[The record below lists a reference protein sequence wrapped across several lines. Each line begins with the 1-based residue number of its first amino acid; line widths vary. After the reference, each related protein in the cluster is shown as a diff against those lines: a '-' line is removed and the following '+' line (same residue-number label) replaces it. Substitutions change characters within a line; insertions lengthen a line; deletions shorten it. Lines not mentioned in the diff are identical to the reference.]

1 MAAQRKSSEYAEAAA
16 LLEEEETPAGI
27 AGSEFFGGNKQ
38 KEELFDP
45 IAEAEATI
53 IATDS
58 RVDDPFEDAAAF
70 DSTGKKVA
78 ESLQKQ
84 VNEILYG
91 EETSNAYTYATNVQW
106 ESPFGKGS
114 GSPLRQLQQALEF
127 YRRVDVALISCHQT
141 RSNSLTLR
149 WEISVLW
156 PIFWEARVVLT
167 GTSLLELNDS
177 NQIVKQVDVPD
188 ASDVFA
194 TIVSQV
200 LPRFWD
206 TYHIG
211 MTPSA
216 ECMPKILVRN
226 TFPWSRYR
234 VYDIMPRLVYKPSRL
249 DTSRREDAYA
259 EVIPNHAFATVIKT
273 MGPKRQRYIPTTPL
287 EIVVQRNPA
296 RITWHIPI
304 AVELLAG
311 VDLALPGDD
320 PETLYEAMPE
330 VDYEFQSKRRVAT
343 VAYGGSP
350 QDEEVVELR
359 KTLYQQVVK
368 DGFQPKL
375 VDGMPQFFFLQND
388 AKACYTNE
396 GLGMGVYDWRP
407 KFVKANEV
415 GIELELK

>member
-1 MAAQRKSSEYAEAAA
+1 
-16 LLEEEETPAGI
+16 
-27 AGSEFFGGNKQ
+27 
-38 KEELFDP
+38 
-45 IAEAEATI
+45 
-53 IATDS
+53 
-58 RVDDPFEDAAAF
+58 VAAF
-70 DSTGKKVA
+70 DSPGKKVA

-84 VNEILYG
+84 VNAVLYG

-106 ESPFGKGS
+106 ESPFGKG

-127 YRRVDVALISCHQT
+127 YRRVDVALISCRQT
-141 RSNSLTLR
+141 SHGSLTLR
-149 WEISVLW
+149 WEISVAW

-167 GTSLLELNDS
+167 GTSLVELNDS

-188 ASDVFA
+188 PSDVFA

-216 ECMPKILVRN
+216 EGMPKILAKS
-226 TFPWSRYR
+226 TFPWSSYR

-249 DTSRREDAYA
+249 DTTKREDAYA
-259 EVIPNHAFATVIKT
+259 EIIPNHAFATVIKT

-287 EIVVQRNPA
+287 EIVVKRNPP
-296 RITWHIPI
+296 RITWSIPI
-304 AVELLAG
+304 AVELLTG
-311 VDLALPGDD
+311 HVLPLPGDD
-320 PETLYEAMPE
+320 PETLPEAMPE

-343 VAYGGSP
+343 IAYGGSP
-350 QDEEVVELR
+350 QDEDVAELR

-375 VDGMPQFFFLQND
+375 IEGRPQFFFLQND
-388 AKACYTNE
+388 AKACYTDE

-407 KFVKANEV
+407 NFVKANEV
-415 GIELELK
+415 GIELELE